1 MRDKNV
7 GLPFLIATLF
17 ALASFA
23 GCNHSNSEPTAARSL
38 SSSERSTSGSSLIRD
53 RGYAVSSLSPP
64 SLGDSEGFTL
74 LSTADT
80 GVSFI
85 NRVDAGHPLKRLYH
99 SGFVC
104 GGVSIGDVDGDEI
117 PDLYLTSGPGR
128 NRLYR
133 QSAPL
138 EFEDITD
145 SARVSGGD
153 SWGAGAAMADI
164 DNDGDLDIYVCNYDS
179 PNQLFLNNGRGR
191 FREAADECNLDI
203 VDASITP
210 AFCDYDR
217 DGDLDLY
224 VLTNRLYRQGGRP
237 SRPPYS
243 VRDGRPYVLPE
254 YQKYYVLKHQGGSKY
269 SIDNTGRPDHL
280 LRNNGD
286 GTFTDVSIETGIVE
300 AGHGLSITWWD
311 YNHDKWPDAYI
322 GNDFNDPD
330 HLYRNNGDGTFTDVA
345 ESAIPHSSWFSMGA
359 DFADLNDDCR
369 FDLLVAD
376 MSATS
381 HYGRMTT
388 MLVMNADK
396 ISRITARPPQVMKNA
411 LYINSG
417 VERFYEAAELAGLA
431 DSDWTWAIKLADFDN
446 DGRNDA
452 YFSNGTVREFTH
464 ADRPMEAQQMIGRTE
479 WDHYED
485 SPPKPQRNLAFRNL
499 GDLRFENV
507 SHAWG
512 LDKVA
517 MSYAAAYSDLDR
529 DGDLDLVVANL
540 DEPVSVYRNDLTCG
554 ARLVVALRGD
564 GSNRQGIGATVSI
577 ETAAGRQI
585 RMISP
590 QTGFLSGNE
599 AVAHFGL
606 GKDEHVERLVVDWP
620 SGRRQVIGGIQANQ
634 LVTVQEP
641 PAAGSNAIDEGGKAE
656 TQEAEWFRPIAA
668 PGGLEHEET
677 AFDDFAAQPLL
688 PRRLS
693 QSGPS
698 IAVADYDGDGDD
710 DFYFGGA
717 AGQPGRLA
725 INDGQGRFRVAT
737 ITALEADAACED
749 MGAVWFDIEGDGDL
763 DLYVSSGGVE
773 SEAGGKAYA
782 DRLYVN
788 DGGGLTPALP
798 NAHPGLR
805 DSASGVAA
813 ADFDHDGDVDLV
825 VGARVI
831 PGEYPKSP
839 ATRLLENR
847 NGRLVDVTEEV
858 APELLS
864 AGLVTSVIWSD
875 ADDDGWVDLLLTTEW
890 GPVRLFKNS
899 QGRLVES
906 TDAAGLA
913 SLTGWWNGIA
923 ARDFDGDEDIDYV
936 VTNCGLNSRYKAT
949 EQRPAVL
956 YYGGFDGLGGKQLLE
971 AEYEGDTLVPVRD
984 MSSASRVMPHLRMM
998 FDSHDRFATS
1008 SLEELYTA
1016 EALADAHKLTA
1027 TTLASG
1033 VLVNDGSGGFAFRP
1047 LPRIA
1052 QVAPSFGVVVSE
1064 FNGDGVPDVY
1074 VVQNFAGAAA
1084 ESGRMDGGISMMLTG
1099 NGDAT
1104 FEAVSPSESGLV
1116 APGDA
1121 TAVVECSVGERTQAP
1136 LLLVGVNNGRLQ
1148 AFEPAEEHGSVGEPN
1163 HHNLIRVKL
1172 EGPRGNPLGYGARVT
1187 LRSAS
1192 GPIQT
1197 AELCAGSGYL
1207 SQSSSVL
1214 VFGNPHPTDDS
1225 ELEVRWPDGSRST
1238 HAMSPSPIQTLRYPG
1253 Q

>member
-1 MRDKNV
+1 M
-7 GLPFLIATLF
+7 ATLF
-17 ALASFA
+17 AILSIA
-23 GCNHSNSEPTAARSL
+23 GCSSNDSEPTTAESL
-38 SSSERSTSGSSLIRD
+38 TSYERSTSRSSPNTD
-53 RGYAVSSLSPP
+53 RGYAGVNLASP
-64 SLGDSEGFTL
+64 SVGESEGFTL
-74 LSTADT
+74 LSPADT

-85 NRVDAGHPLKRLYH
+85 NEVDAGHPLKRLYH

-104 GGVSIGDVDGDEI
+104 GGVSIGDVDGDGT
-117 PDLYLTSGPGR
+117 PDLFLTSGPGQ

-133 QSAPL
+133 QSGPFR
-138 EFEDITD
+138 FEDITEE
-145 SARVSGGD
+145 SRVSGGD

-191 FREAADECNLDI
+191 FREAADEYGLGI
-203 VDASITP
+203 VDASMTP

-243 VRDGRPYVLPE
+243 VRDGHPYVLPE
-254 YQKYYVLKHQGGSKY
+254 YQKYYVLKHHGGSKY
-269 SIDNTGRPDHL
+269 SIDNTGRPDRL

-286 GTFTDVSIETGIVE
+286 GTFTDVSVKTGVTE

-311 YNHDKWPDAYI
+311 YNHDGWPDAYV

-345 ESAIPHSSWFSMGA
+345 VSAIPHSSWFSMGA

-417 VERFYEAAELAGLA
+417 AERFYEAAELAGLA

-464 ADRPMEAQQMIGRTE
+464 ADHPMDAQQMIGRTE
-479 WDHYED
+479 WDHYEG
-485 SPPKPQRNLAFRNL
+485 SPPKPQKNLAFRNL

-507 SHAWG
+507 SQAWG
-512 LDKVA
+512 LDKLA

-540 DEPVSVYRNDLTCG
+540 DEPVSVYRNDLSEG
-554 ARLVVALRGD
+554 ARLLVALRGER
-564 GSNRQGIGATVSI
+564 SNRQGIGATVSI

-606 GKDEHVERLVVDWP
+606 GTEKRVERLVVDWP
-620 SGRRQVIGGIQANQ
+620 SGHRQEVRGIQANQ
-634 LVTVQEP
+634 LVTMQEP
-641 PAAGSNAIDEGGKAE
+641 PAEESDAIDEVS
-656 TQEAEWFRPIAA
+656 EAGNRRTTWFRAIGA
-668 PGGLEHEET
+668 PGGIEHEET
-677 AFDDFAAQPLL
+677 PFDDFAAQPLL

-693 QSGPS
+693 QLGPS
-698 IAVADYDGDGDD
+698 IAVADYDNDGDD

-717 AGQPGRLA
+717 AGQAGQLA
-725 INDGQGRFRVAT
+725 VNDGRRRFRVVS
-737 ITALEADAACED
+737 ITAFEADAACED
-749 MGAVWFDIEGDGDL
+749 MGAVWFDVEGDGDL
-763 DLYVSSGGVE
+763 DLYVSSGGIE
-773 SEAGGKAYA
+773 SQAGGEAYA
-782 DRLYVN
+782 DRLYLN
-788 DGGGLTPALP
+788 DGSGGLTPALA

-805 DSASGVAA
+805 DSGSGVAA
-813 ADFDHDGDVDLV
+813 ADFDRDGDVDLV

-831 PGEYPKSP
+831 PGEYPRAA

-847 NGRLVDVTEEV
+847 NGRLVDATQHV

-875 ADDDGWVDLLLTTEW
+875 ADGDGWVDLLLTTEW
-890 GPVRLFKNS
+890 GPIRLLKNS

-913 SLTGWWNGIA
+913 RLTGWWNGIA
-923 ARDFDGDEDIDYV
+923 ARDLDGDEDIDYV
-936 VTNCGLNSRYKAT
+936 VTNWGLNSRYKAT
-949 EQRPAVL
+949 ERRPAVL
-956 YYGGFDGLGGKQLLE
+956 YYGDFDGLGDKQLLE
-971 AEYEGDTLVPVRD
+971 AEYEGDTLVPVRN

-998 FDSHDRFATS
+998 YDSHDQFATS

-1016 EALADAHKLTA
+1016 DALADAQKLTA

-1033 VLVNDGSGGFAFRP
+1033 VLINDGSGAFEFRP
-1047 LPRIA
+1047 FPRIA

-1064 FNGDGVPDVY
+1064 FNGDGTADVY
-1074 VVQNFAGAAA
+1074 LVQNFAGAAA
-1084 ESGRMDGGISMMLTG
+1084 ESGRMDGGMSTMLTG
-1099 NGDAT
+1099 RGDAT
-1104 FEAVSPSESGLV
+1104 FAAVSPSESGLV

-1121 TAVVECSVGERTQAP
+1121 TAVVQCFSGKQSQAP
-1136 LLLVGVNNGRLQ
+1136 LLLVGVNDGQLQ
-1148 AFEPAEEHGSVGEPN
+1148 AFDWAEEKGPAGETSRPYFV
-1163 HHNLIRVKL
+1163 RVKL
-1172 EGPRGNPLGYGARVT
+1172 DGPGGNPLGYGARVT

-1192 GPIQT
+1192 GPPQT

-1207 SQSSSVL
+1207 SQNSSAL
-1214 VFGNPHPTDDS
+1214 VFGTPHSSEDA
-1225 ELEVRWPDGSRST
+1225 ELEVWWPDGARSS
-1238 HAMSPSPIQTLRYPG
+1238 HALSPSPIQTLHYPE